1 MRHGKKGRK
10 LGRKKS
16 HREAMLANMAA
27 SLFKHKQ
34 IRTTDA
40 KAKEARKVA
49 EKLITLGK
57 RGDLHAR
64 RQALKILPTK
74 DDVNNLFHEIAP
86 QYDNRNGG
94 YTRIIKLGRRQ
105 GDAAPVSILELV
117 EFQRE
122 LKKKEKA
129 EEPE

>member
-1 MRHGKKGRK
+1 
-10 LGRKKS
+10 
-16 HREAMLANMAA
+16 MLSNMAA
-27 SLFKHKQ
+27 NLFKHKQ

-64 RQALKILPTK
+64 RQALKLLPTK
-74 DDVNNLFHEIAP
+74 EDVNLLFHEIAP
-86 QYDNRNGG
+86 QYENRDGG
-94 YTRIIKLGRRQ
+94 YTRIVKLGRRTN
-105 GDAAPVSILELV
+105 DAAPVSILELV

-122 LKKKEKA
+122 VET
-129 EEPE
+129 ESE

>member
-1 MRHGKKGRK
+1 MRHAKRGRK
-10 LGRKKS
+10 LGRTKS

-40 KAKEARKVA
+40 KAKEARKVV

-57 RGDLHAR
+57 RGDLNAR

-86 QYDNRNGG
+86 QYDDRNGG

-105 GDAAPVSILELV
+105 GDAAQISILELV

-122 LKKKEKA
+122 LKPKKTEEK
-129 EEPE
+129 E

>member
-10 LGRKKS
+10 LGRRKG
-16 HREAMLANMAA
+16 HRDSMLANMAA

-40 KAKEARKVA
+40 KAKEARRVA

-57 RGDLHAR
+57 QGDLHAR
-64 RQALKILPTK
+64 RQAAKILPTK
-74 DDVNNLFHEIAP
+74 KDVNTLFHDIAP
-86 QYDNRNGG
+86 QYEDRDGG
-94 YTRIIKLGRRQ
+94 YTRIVKLGRRS

-122 LKKKEKA
+122 VKPAEKE
-129 EEPE
+129 EE